1 MKFPSRAEV
10 ERIRK
15 EYPVGTRIELVSM
28 SDPYNPVPK
37 GTRGTIVS
45 ADDVGTLHTKWDNGR
60 SLGVVV
66 GVDEFKVLD
75 TVTTV
80 CYGQEQIWDSR
91 KEAADYFLEGIAA
104 TEGSECER
112 YTSIYVQLLSGEK
125 YCTDDL

>member
-28 SDPYNPVPK
+28 SDPYNPVSK

-45 ADDVGTLHTKWDNGR
+45 VDDAGTLHTKWDNGR

-66 GVDEFKVLD
+66 GVDEFTVLD
-75 TVTTV
+75 TVIIV
-80 CYGQEQIWDSR
+80 CYGEEQVWDSR

>member
-15 EYPVGTRIELVSM
+15 QYPVGTRIELVSM
-28 SDPYNPVPK
+28 SDPYNPIPK
-37 GTRGTIVS
+37 GARGTIVS
-45 ADDVGTLHTKWDNGR
+45 VDDAGTLHMKWDNGR
-60 SLGVVV
+60 TLGIVV

-112 YTSIYVQLLSGEK
+112 YTSIYVQLLAGKE